1 MGTKKRRL
9 YQEMTADE
17 TPVQDELASHEVQ
30 KEDEVGMKC
39 MLIGAV
45 VFIIILIV
53 AFMSPNF

>member
-1 MGTKKRRL
+1 
-9 YQEMTADE
+9 MTADE

-30 KEDEVGMKC
+30 KEDEVGMKG
-39 MLIGAV
+39 MLIGVV